1 MNPAFHFDF
10 PKASQC
16 SYHIRITLI
25 SILRYLHSWWWLQV
39 RSNVPQPELILPLYD
54 KVENQRG
61 AQYWELRQPDSPNQ
75 KVKILA
81 FFCWHYSNSYF
92 SLSPEFSQKIKT
104 DWRRFKNKTCFLI
117 CIIPNKTMEE
127 ICTSLALHSIWV
139 KFVFL

>member
-1 MNPAFHFDF
+1 MERDQIYWVTKITADLKNFTVKFNVKKLLNPAFHFDF

-16 SYHIRITLI
+16 SFHIRITLI

-92 SLSPEFSQKIKT
+92 SLSPGFSQKIKT
-104 DWRRFKNKTCFLI
+104 D
-117 CIIPNKTMEE
+117 
-127 ICTSLALHSIWV
+127 
-139 KFVFL
+139 